1 MSVAYEPR
9 FHDDSP
15 YAPVGE
21 NGHGHD
27 HDHDHSD
34 LNKYINTEANV
45 DMADLAAATYEPSG
59 GEPSPFDASSPDLD
73 LGPIAPP
80 DIDPTNVPVHEAS
93 PATMDGDTMTTTP
106 PRRSNPIP
114 KPDRPITRN
123 EDGQYVC
130 QYPGCTEV
138 IKTFNRKCEWK

>member
-9 FHDDSP
+9 YHDGSP

-21 NGHGHD
+21 ND

-34 LNKYINTEANV
+34 LNKYINTEGNV

-59 GEPSPFDASSPDLD
+59 DEPSPFDTSSPGLD

-80 DIDPTNVPVHEAS
+80 NVDPTNVPIQETS
-93 PATMDGDTMTTTP
+93 PAMTDGDNMTRTP
-106 PRRSNPIP
+106 SKRSKPIA
-114 KPDRPITRN
+114 KPDRTVTRN
-123 EDGQYVC
+123 EVGQYVC
-130 QYPGCTEV
+130 RHADCNEG
-138 IKTFNRKCEWK
+138 IRTFNRKCEWK

>member
-9 FHDDSP
+9 FHEDSP

-21 NGHGHD
+21 NGHD
-27 HDHDHSD
+27 TDHSD

-45 DMADLAAATYEPSG
+45 DMADLAAATYEPSADE
-59 GEPSPFDASSPDLD
+59 EPSPFDASSPGGLD

-80 DIDPTNVPVHEAS
+80 NVDSAHVPIHEPS
-93 PATMDGDTMTTTP
+93 PASLTEGDRMTPTP

-114 KPDRPITRN
+114 KPDRPITKN
-123 EDGQYVC
+123 ENGDFVC
-130 QYPGCTEV
+130 QYPGCTEAT
-138 IKTFNRKCEWK
+138 KTFSRKCEWR